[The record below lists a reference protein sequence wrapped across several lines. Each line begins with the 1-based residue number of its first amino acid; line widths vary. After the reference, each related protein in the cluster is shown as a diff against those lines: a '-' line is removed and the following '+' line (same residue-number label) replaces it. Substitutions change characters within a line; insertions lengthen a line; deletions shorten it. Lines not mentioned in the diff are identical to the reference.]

1 MSTARNR
8 DMVCHTCGG
17 KGHFKRDCPNR
28 KVMIINED
36 NEYETGDDVD
46 PNAPDDDDYD
56 TDGEDAYPSDA
67 RTIVVSQR
75 ALNVLPSASTQRCNL
90 FQTKALVGPDKAC
103 KVIIDGGSCR
113 NLASKE
119 LCTKLK
125 LKYLPHPHP
134 YYIQWLSDNGEMK
147 VNHMV
152 CVEFAI
158 GPRFG
163 KSGDEAAFQH
173 YLSSQ
178 TDGQAEVV
186 NRTLSQLLRS
196 MIKKNLKEWEE
207 CLPHVEFAYNRA
219 VHSTTELCP
228 FEVVYGFKPITP
240 LDLLPLPI
248 HERVNMEASKRADFV
263 RKIHLKTKELIEKK
277 GKSNAARMN
286 KKRKEML
293 FKPGDMVWVHF
304 RKDRFPKL
312 RKSKLLPRGAGPY
325 KVLAKINDNAYS
337 IDLPEDEF
345 GVSNSFNVADLTP
358 YDGEDLG
365 ASRSTP
371 FEGGEMMRTSL
382 PHYYLRH
389 YQLKM
394 NLYEEETS
402 IARGGEEQLDVKMDV
417 KLDKELDMKIL
428 WASERSGRHAR
439 EMKKKSG
446 GPYPVGQPP
455 RPRWSPPSARTP
467 RRTHP
472 APIGHTRGPT
482 GY

>member
-1 MSTARNR
+1 ML
-8 DMVCHTCGG
+8 CHTCGG

-28 KVMIINED
+28 KVMFINED

-75 ALNVLPSASTQRCNL
+75 ALNVLPSASTQRCNV
-90 FQTKALVGPDKAC
+90 FQTKALVGPDKAY

-147 VNHMV
+147 
-152 CVEFAI
+152 EF
-158 GPRFG
+158 
-163 KSGDEAAFQH
+163 GDVFPE
-173 YLSSQ
+173 
-178 TDGQAEVV
+178 EVPAG
-186 NRTLSQLLRS
+186 LPPLRGIEHQIDLIPGAS
-196 MIKKNLKEWEE
+196 
-207 CLPHVEFAYNRA
+207 LPNRA
-219 VHSTTELCP
+219 PYRTNPEETKEIQAR
-228 FEVVYGFKPITP
+228 ITCWRFDGS
-240 LDLLPLPI
+240 LWA
-248 HERVNMEASKRADFV
+248 VNMEASKRADFV
-263 RKIHLKTKELIEKK
+263 KKIHVKTKELIEKK

-293 FKPGDMVWVHF
+293 FKPGDLVWVHF

-312 RKSKLLPRGAGPY
+312 RKSKLKPRGAGPY

-345 GVSNSFNVADLTP
+345 GVSNSFNVADLIP

-365 ASRSTP
+365 ASGSTP
-371 FEGGEMMRTSL
+371 FEGGR
-382 PHYYLRH
+382 
-389 YQLKM
+389 
-394 NLYEEETS
+394 
-402 IARGGEEQLDVKMDV
+402 
-417 KLDKELDMKIL
+417 
-428 WASERSGRHAR
+428 
-439 EMKKKSG
+439 
-446 GPYPVGQPP
+446 
-455 RPRWSPPSARTP
+455 
-467 RRTHP
+467 
-472 APIGHTRGPT
+472 
-482 GY
+482 